1 MSILPPS
8 AGPQSYEEAFESLN
22 YIVKTMETGEQS
34 LEQTMRLMTQ
44 ARELLDYC
52 HAQLDKAEEQLT
64 ILQEGSPA
72 P

>member
-1 MSILPPS
+1 
-8 AGPQSYEEAFESLN
+8 
-22 YIVKTMETGEQS
+22 
-34 LEQTMRLMTQ
+34 MRLMTQ